1 MTRFAMAELGRLR
14 WHVLAAFV
22 ALGLLVGLACE
33 SKGTTATQGTAE
45 GPVLDTEILAFLS
58 LARAGH
64 HQADILEGT
73 GDVDGALASL
83 ERIVHAPRPHPGQ
96 TIPEVEETL
105 ADAYARM
112 ADLRLTKGDVAGAKK
127 DVDDGLTHAAEPTYF
142 RGHLFT
148 MYGIV
153 EQRRAADA
161 ADAGH
166 DAEAAE
172 ARSHAV
178 TLLREAMDI
187 QERVIGKV
195 LGDAGAD
202 R

>member
-1 MTRFAMAELGRLR
+1 VTHFWNLR
-14 WHVLAAFV
+14 WHALAALV
-22 ALGLLVGLACE
+22 VLGLLVGLACE
-33 SKGTTATQGTAE
+33 SKSVPSTHDSAE
-45 GPVLDTEILAFLS
+45 GPVVDTEILAFLS

-73 GDVDGALASL
+73 GDLDGALGSL

-96 TIPEVEETL
+96 TIPEIEETL

-112 ADLRLTKGDVAGAKK
+112 ADLRLTKGDVAGARK
-127 DVDDGLTHAAEPTYF
+127 DVDDGLTHASEPTYF

-153 EQRRAADA
+153 EQRRATDA
-161 ADAGH
+161 ADAGR
-166 DAEAAE
+166 DAEAVE
-172 ARSHAV
+172 ARAHAV

-195 LGDAGAD
+195 LGDGGGD

>member
-1 MTRFAMAELGRLR
+1 VTTRFVKQFRMHLL
-14 WHVLAAFV
+14 LALV
-22 ALGLLVGLACE
+22 VLGLLLGLACE
-33 SKGTTATQGTAE
+33 SKSTTSPRDSAE

-83 ERIVHAPRPHPGQ
+83 ARIVNAPRPHPGQ

-112 ADLRLTKGDVAGAKK
+112 ADLRLTKGDVTGARK

-153 EQRRAADA
+153 EQRRAANA
-161 ADAGH
+161 ADAGR
-166 DAEAAE
+166 DAEAVE
-172 ARSHAV
+172 ARTHAV
-178 TLLREAMDI
+178 ALLREAMDI

>member
-1 MTRFAMAELGRLR
+1 MHL
-14 WHVLAAFV
+14 LAALV

-33 SKGTTATQGTAE
+33 SKRVPSTRDTAE
-45 GPVLDTEILAFLS
+45 GQVLDTEILAFLS

-73 GDVDGALASL
+73 GDLDGALASL

-96 TIPEVEETL
+96 TIPEIEETL

-112 ADLRLTKGDVAGAKK
+112 ADLRLTKGDVVGARK
-127 DVDDGLTHAAEPTYF
+127 DVDDGLAHAAEPTYF

-153 EQRRAADA
+153 EQRRAAIA
-161 ADAGH
+161 ADAGQ

-172 ARSHAV
+172 ARAHALK
-178 TLLREAMDI
+178 LLREAMDI
-187 QERVIGKV
+187 QERVIGRA
-195 LGDAGAD
+195 LDDGGAD